1 MLILSKP
8 QNISTEDHERITA
21 AIRAVEKRT
30 SGEIFAVV
38 AKQSDDYFYIAGFVA
53 AFWALLVGV
62 LVSLASMIW
71 SFELPILSLAVAQL
85 VALLMAVILFIVFPM
100 SRLWFVP
107 RATAWKRAS
116 GNAVRQFLAHG
127 IHTTKDRSGV
137 LIFISLAERYAEV
150 VADEGI
156 NSKVEQKVWDELVAG
171 IVGHARRENLTEGFI
186 EAIER
191 AGAVLEEHFP
201 PAKGQ
206 QNELDDRLIEI

>member
-8 QNISTEDHERITA
+8 QKISAEDHERITA
-21 AIRAVEKRT
+21 AIRTVEKRT

-71 SFELPILSLAVAQL
+71 SFELPILSLAIAQL
-85 VALLMAVILFIVFPM
+85 VALLLAVILFIVFPM